1 MTAETERGSEIT
13 TGVVLWIACGAIPC
27 LHKALGDISLCKSI
41 KTCSD
46 LFRTSL
52 PLRSDAEIPPWRIKL
67 LCFLASPGNHTQC
80 YYRHN
85 RMTIAC
91 FMFVVS
97 MGTTLRRF
105 TDLQQLPGR
114 SRTTAEAVNRRARL
128 VFASRW
134 SVFGLAQESAIST
147 VVLSENG
154 KPQTENQPF
163 RGYAALLFFAAAMK
177 LPCSSTSSN
186 RSESRREIPDSS
198 IVTPY
203 NTSVTAIVG
212 LR

>member
-1 MTAETERGSEIT
+1 MTAETKRGSVVI

-114 SRTTAEAVNRRARL
+114 TRTTAAAVNRRSRL
-128 VFASRW
+128 VFGFQC
-134 SVFGLAQESAIST
+134 SVFRQAQESAGST

-154 KPQTENQPF
+154 KSQTENS
-163 RGYAALLFFAAAMK
+163 RFAAK
-177 LPCSSTSSN
+177 LLCSS
-186 RSESRREIPDSS
+186 SRPR
-198 IVTPY
+198 
-203 NTSVTAIVG
+203 
-212 LR
+212 

>member
-1 MTAETERGSEIT
+1 MTAETERGSVVI
-13 TGVVLWIACGAIPC
+13 TGVVLRIACGAIPC
-27 LHKALGDISLCKSI
+27 LHKALGDISLCISI

-91 FMFVVS
+91 FIFVV
-97 MGTTLRRF
+97 
-105 TDLQQLPGR
+105 
-114 SRTTAEAVNRRARL
+114 
-128 VFASRW
+128 SRW

-163 RGYAALLFFAAAMK
+163 RGYAAWLFFAAAMK

>member
-1 MTAETERGSEIT
+1 MTAETKRGSVVI

-52 PLRSDAEIPPWRIKL
+52 PLRSDAEIPPWRIRL

-114 SRTTAEAVNRRARL
+114 TRTTAAAVNRRSRL
-128 VFASRW
+128 VFGFQC
-134 SVFGLAQESAIST
+134 SVFGKRRSHVS
-147 VVLSENG
+147 
-154 KPQTENQPF
+154 
-163 RGYAALLFFAAAMK
+163 RHFARIK
-177 LPCSSTSSN
+177 TSN
-186 RSESRREIPDSS
+186 RKPASSRSTTRPEIRSPNHNPRRKRGIQGD
-198 IVTPY
+198 TC
-203 NTSVTAIVG
+203 NT
-212 LR
+212 R

>member
-1 MTAETERGSEIT
+1 MTAETKRGSVVI

-52 PLRSDAEIPPWRIKL
+52 PLRSDAEIPPWRIRL

-105 TDLQQLPGR
+105 TDLQQLPRR
-114 SRTTAEAVNRRARL
+114 SRATAEGVNRRRRL
-128 VFASRW
+128 VFGFQC
-134 SVFGLAQESAIST
+134 SVFGKRRSHASKHIARRKN
-147 VVLSENG
+147 ENL
-154 KPQTENQPF
+154 KPKTSHIVATP
-163 RGYAALLFFAAAMK
+163 L
-177 LPCSSTSSN
+177 CSS
-186 RSESRREIPDSS
+186 SR
-198 IVTPY
+198 
-203 NTSVTAIVG
+203 
-212 LR
+212 LQ

>member
-1 MTAETERGSEIT
+1 MTAETERGSVVI
-13 TGVVLWIACGAIPC
+13 TGVVLRIACGAIPC
-27 LHKALGDISLCKSI
+27 LHKALGDISLCISI

-105 TDLQQLPGR
+105 TDLQQLPE
-114 SRTTAEAVNRRARL
+114 RTRATAEAVNRRRRL
-128 VFASRW
+128 VFDVRC
-134 SVFGLAQESAIST
+134 SVFGHAQESGIST
-147 VVLSENG
+147 VVVPEN
-154 KPQTENQPF
+154 
-163 RGYAALLFFAAAMK
+163 LK
-177 LPCSSTSSN
+177 LKTSRFVATPPCSS
-186 RSESRREIPDSS
+186 SRR
-198 IVTPY
+198 
-203 NTSVTAIVG
+203 
-212 LR
+212 R

>member
-1 MTAETERGSEIT
+1 MTAETKRGSVVI

-52 PLRSDAEIPPWRIKL
+52 PLRSDAEIPPWRIRL

-114 SRTTAEAVNRRARL
+114 TRATAAAVNRRRRL
-128 VFASRW
+128 VFGFQY
-134 SVFGLAQESAIST
+134 SVFGNRRSDVSRHIARL
-147 VVLSENG
+147 
-154 KPQTENQPF
+154 KTENLKPKTS
-163 RGYAALLFFAAAMK
+163 RIAATPL
-177 LPCSSTSSN
+177 CSS
-186 RSESRREIPDSS
+186 
-198 IVTPY
+198 
-203 NTSVTAIVG
+203 
-212 LR
+212 LRLR